1 MIEQEQ
7 QSKLLYHPFDELF
20 TEVKGLY
27 GFPFHNSD
35 LSTKIVP
42 LLDFVYGLNDFND
55 ILYSCC

>member
-1 MIEQEQ
+1 LEA
-7 QSKLLYHPFDELF
+7 LLF
-20 TEVKGLY
+20 EVSGLY

-55 ILYSCC
+55 ILYSSS